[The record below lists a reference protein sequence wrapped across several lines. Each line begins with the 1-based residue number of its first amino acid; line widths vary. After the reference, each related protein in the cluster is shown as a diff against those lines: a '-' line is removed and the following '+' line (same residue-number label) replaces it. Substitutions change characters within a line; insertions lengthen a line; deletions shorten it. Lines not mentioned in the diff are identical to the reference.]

1 MINHT
6 PKIFDGG
13 LKRALSRYKELIV
26 AGDGRVDVVGIYI
39 RITYVLVALNQANS
53 SMFDYSVKERS

>member
-6 PKIFDGG
+6 PEIFDSG

-26 AGDGRVDVVGIYI
+26 AGYGRVDVVGIYI
-39 RITYVLVALNQANS
+39 RITYVLITLNQANS
-53 SMFDYSVKERS
+53 GMFDYRV